1 MFSFYLPAALKPYA
15 KALNAALGGIAL
27 VVLHGVVTGDYDV
40 TALETFI
47 GAGILSGVVFATPND
62 A

>member
-1 MFSFYLPAALKPYA
+1 MFTFYPPAPFKPYA

-27 VVLHGVVTGDYDV
+27 LVLHGLFTGDYDL
-40 TALETFI
+40 TSLETLI
-47 GAGILSGVVFATPND
+47 GAGILSGVVFVTPND